1 MSPGAGKKKMT
12 FKRSDRVADLIKE
25 EVASMILFGGIK
37 DPRIGFVTITHV
49 EMTPDL
55 KEARIYFS
63 QIGSVKDREKSR
75 DGLNHASGFI
85 RRNLAKSL
93 SLRHI
98 PKISFF
104 FDDSLEYS
112 ERIEKV
118 IREIKEG
125 EGEGS

>member
-1 MSPGAGKKKMT
+1 MT

-49 EMTPDL
+49 DMTPDL

-63 QIGSVKDREKSR
+63 QLGGAKERERSR
-75 DGLNHASGFI
+75 EGLNHASGFI

-118 IREIKEG
+118 IKEIKEGDG

>member
-1 MSPGAGKKKMT
+1 MT

-37 DPRIGFVTITHV
+37 DPRIGFVTITDV

-63 QIGSVKDREKSR
+63 QIGGVKERERSR
-75 DGLNHASGFI
+75 EGLNHASGFI
-85 RRNLAKSL
+85 RKNLARSL

-98 PKISFF
+98 PKITFF

-118 IREIKEG
+118 IKEIKEG
-125 EGEGS
+125 GGEG

>member
-1 MSPGAGKKKMT
+1 MT

-85 RRNLAKSL
+85 RRNLARSL

-98 PKISFF
+98 PKITFL

-118 IREIKEG
+118 IKEIKADEG
-125 EGEGS
+125 GGS